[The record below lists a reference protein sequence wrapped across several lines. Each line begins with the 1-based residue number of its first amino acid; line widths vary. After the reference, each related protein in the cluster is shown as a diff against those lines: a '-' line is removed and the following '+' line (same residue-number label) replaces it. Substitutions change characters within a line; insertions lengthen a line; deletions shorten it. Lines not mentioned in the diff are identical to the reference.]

1 MMQPQHAKEEGNG
14 GKVLGEPLVPTPVN
28 QLIAPRRDNENG
40 CCSWC
45 CCLVTPRSNLSYEP
59 DENGKFE
66 YKVRPSRCD
75 TFLML
80 PPCLFLGC
88 CMSRSA
94 NVTFNDNTQS
104 VFISNWPGYICCP
117 PFYSSTTLTYSQ
129 IGNIGILDTG
139 IREGEAPNQTPLYD
153 VALVAKDS
161 SKWMVG
167 SRGYY
172 NPVMED
178 ARKLHHFVF
187 GRNNPNYRWH
197 PVVIPD
203 DSCCCCY

>member
-59 DENGKFE
+59 DKNGKFE

-80 PPCLFLGC
+80 PPCMFLGC

-94 NVTFNDNTQS
+94 NVSFNDNTQS
-104 VFISNWPGYICCP
+104 VFISNWTGYICCP
-117 PFYSSTTLTYSQ
+117 PFYSSITLTYSQ

-139 IREGEAPNQTPLYD
+139 IREGEAPHQTPLYD

-203 DSCCCCY
+203 DSSCCCY